1 MKKRGSRWKWTFVK
15 DGKLY
20 IESYK
25 LISQTIVEISSLKE
39 EIKIQENLIMDT
51 SESQKQLELSIFGTR
66 DLVRN
71 CVYKV
76 NELSPLKS
84 TCTASTIYAMRSLR
98 DWIKILDNELKL

>member
-1 MKKRGSRWKWTFVK
+1 MRLRDWR
-15 DGKLY
+15 LR
-20 IESYK
+20 
-25 LISQTIVEISSLKE
+25 LISRDGGTWFTRIFRDAFPMKYGISSRLGKTRR
-39 EIKIQENLIMDT
+39 QERRIMDT